1 MRSLAAAVFVLMVS
15 WSFPAAVLSAQ
26 ERPAGDRMVLHA
38 AGVDVPMR
46 WIPAGSFQMG
56 SPKEEPG
63 RDSAEV
69 LHKVTLTSGFWMSE
83 TEVTQRLYR
92 AVAGENPS
100 QFAGDDLPVD
110 TVSWDE
116 AVHFCETLQTALE
129 KDDAIDG
136 SWLCRLPSEAQW
148 EYACRAGD
156 SGSGIDNLPETAW
169 SGEPTQSG
177 STHPVGTKAPNA
189 WGLCD
194 MHGNLWE
201 WCADSWNDFTTDDQ
215 VDPLTLNSE
224 AEVRIDRGG
233 CWDSTPYYCRTAWRG
248 VYEHYRKSR
257 FVGFRFVL
265 IEPSEEDRR

>member
-1 MRSLAAAVFVLMVS
+1 MRSFAAEVFILIVS
-15 WSFPAAVLSAQ
+15 LSFPVIVLTAQ
-26 ERPAGDRMVLHA
+26 ERSAGERIVLRA
-38 AGVDVPMR
+38 AGVDIPMR
-46 WIPAGSFQMG
+46 WVPAGSFQMG
-56 SPKEEPG
+56 SPEEEPG
-63 RDSAEV
+63 RDSAEIP
-69 LHKVTLTSGFWMSE
+69 HKVTLTSGFWMSE
-83 TEVTQRLYR
+83 TEVTQRLYQ

-100 QFAGDDLPVD
+100 QFVGDDLPVD

-116 AVHFCETLQTALE
+116 AVLFCEKLQTTLE
-129 KDDAIDG
+129 KDEAISG
-136 SWLCRLPSEAQW
+136 VPLCRLPSEAQW

-156 SGSGIDNLPETAW
+156 TGSGIENLPEAAW
-169 SGEPTQSG
+169 SGEPTESG

-215 VDPLTLNSE
+215 VDPLTLSSE
-224 AEVRIDRGG
+224 SEVRIDRGG
-233 CWDSTPYYCRTAWRG
+233 CWDSTPDYCRTAWRG

-265 IEPSEEDRR
+265 IEQTGENQQ